1 MINMWHGFLMIFFKS
16 QSRFRMNSEMKRKM
30 ECILLRIVWGVG
42 EVMVVVVV
50 IVVTGF
56 LGPLIT
62 CSGLT
67 ISVGVVVAFLLS
79 TLTSKSVWSIK
90 LKSFT
95 ELPPT
100 PSIRSTTFDS
110 APKFVTICSIVFC
123 ILSIFRCCI
132 EECRNSLLY
141 CSFISFLTMVSPRN
155 YHNKQQ
161 FPKSNRGNTKNL
173 GSNLLVTNW
182 CHLSDWYW
190 AHSSPF
196 KGVSIRIGKWLI
208 VFLLWNQ
215 KYP

>member
-1 MINMWHGFLMIFFKS
+1 MINMWHGFLMIFFQW

-161 FPKSNRGNTKNL
+161 FPKSWKHKKSRFKFARDKLMSPEWLVL
-173 GSNLLVTNW
+173 GALEPL
-182 CHLSDWYW
+182 
-190 AHSSPF
+190 
-196 KGVSIRIGKWLI
+196 
-208 VFLLWNQ
+208 
-215 KYP
+215 